1 MYLIFHSICF
11 IQVLNCFHKLL
22 KRLSHKNLLEIRNQV
37 FSSLVQI
44 KHLRSNTNLL
54 DKNSIF
60 NAQQVIV
67 SLKDLFTKITNEQNH
82 QLHSG
87 SNQEFIRLCNNTL
100 KSLNILSTSLDH
112 YQAKIDEKDQRQD
125 LYCVTSSRSST
136 DKRKVEDRPSSQYNK
151 RKKIYY
157 DHDKR

>member
-1 MYLIFHSICF
+1 
-11 IQVLNCFHKLL
+11 
-22 KRLSHKNLLEIRNQV
+22 
-37 FSSLVQI
+37 
-44 KHLRSNTNLL
+44 L